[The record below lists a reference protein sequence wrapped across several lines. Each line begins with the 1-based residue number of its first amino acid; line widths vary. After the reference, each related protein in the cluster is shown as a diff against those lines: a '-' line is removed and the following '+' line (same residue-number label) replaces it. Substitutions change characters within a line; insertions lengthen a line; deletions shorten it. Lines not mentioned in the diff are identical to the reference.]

1 MIRKFK
7 PGDIVKIIDDAQ
19 FLYFVPTKSKLKI
32 INIHED
38 NIEVE
43 YYQNKEMQ
51 NIYGVFIVIPSTI
64 EHV

>member
-19 FLYFVPTKSKLKI
+19 FLYSIPTKNKLKI
-32 INIHED
+32 INIYED